1 VAKSATLELG
11 FKMKKFKQKLFLI
24 TALLGL
30 ILGILPMDEAFAQIS
45 SVGIATYR
53 EVTGSKVE
61 NGDIII
67 TSENGYKISNKAYD
81 VKIVG
86 VATLNP
92 GITLRSDGKKDGV
105 PVISSGTAYVKV
117 TGTNGNIKKGDFI
130 TSSDTP
136 GTGMKAIKSG
146 MILGEALEG
155 TNFTKKEDIKLL
167 PVAIN
172 PHTTSLGTQ
181 PGNFFMDLFKLSSES
196 AAEQPSQALKYLVA
210 GIITIITFGSGF
222 LIFARTVN
230 TGLEALGRNPLAG
243 RQIQFSIIFNII
255 MIIVIIIAGT
265 GLAYFVIR
273 L

>member
-1 VAKSATLELG
+1 ME
-11 FKMKKFKQKLFLI
+11 KLLKI
-24 TALLGL
+24 TALLFFIFWL
-30 ILGILPMDEAFAQIS
+30 ITPQSTFAQIS
-45 SVGIATYR
+45 SIGIATYR
-53 EVTGSKVE
+53 EISGSKVE
-61 NGDIII
+61 SGDIII
-67 TSENGYKISNKAYD
+67 TSDNGYKVSNKAYD

-92 GITLRSDGKKDGV
+92 GITLRTDGKKDGV

-117 TGTNGNIKKGDFI
+117 NGTSGNIRKGDFI

-136 GTGMKAIKSG
+136 GTGMKAVKSG
-146 MILGEALEG
+146 MMIGEALDG
-155 TNFTKKEDIKLL
+155 AKFVKKEDIKLI

-172 PHTTSLGTQ
+172 PHMTSLGTQ
-181 PGNFFMDLFKLSSES
+181 PGNFFMDLFKLSSEG
-196 AAEQPSQALKYLVA
+196 ATEQPSQALKYLVA

-222 LIFARTVN
+222 LIFAKTVN

-243 RQIQFSIIFNII
+243 RQIQFSIVFNII
-255 MIIVIIIAGT
+255 MIIVIIVAGT